1 MKLTRISFLLC
12 SLFCL
17 TTDYCISLEKNVL
30 CGGYSAY
37 RKPTER
43 DYEVLKEALET
54 YNTAFEASGNTTTAA
69 NQSALDKATSDTART
84 RSDAPQAALHT
95 HCLSILENL
104 NKIKIKK
111 VKTQV
116 VAGTNYIFL
125 CKSRSCN
132 NTNRANGK
140 TNEQAH
146 CNGEAQTKAKQQTNR
161 KHTLHQKL
169 KIKVFLPLPHTK
181 EKAQII
187 SIKAL

>member
-37 RKPTER
+37 RKPTDR
-43 DYEVLKEALET
+43 DYGVLKE
-54 YNTAFEASGNTTTAA
+54 
-69 NQSALDKATSDTART
+69 
-84 RSDAPQAALHT
+84 ALHT

-132 NTNRANGK
+132 NTNKANGK
-140 TNEQAH
+140 TNEQDH
-146 CNGEAQTKAKQQTNR
+146 RNGEAQAKAKQQTNR
-161 KHTLHQKL
+161 KNTLRQKL

-187 SIKAL
+187 SIEAL